1 MLRVELW
8 DILFI
13 LINLIVLYA
22 VMRLVL
28 IKPIRKVIE
37 QRQAIIDKG
46 LRHAKNSEENA
57 RALENL
63 WNEKIASVEEKSADM
78 IAQARKNAQI
88 EYDKMIGNANSE
100 AAGIVERARKSMDL
114 ERDKAI
120 SELQSQIADI
130 AMDATKKVLE
140 NSDLSSIDN
149 SLYEKFLTKSGDADD
164 SDSH

>member
-13 LINLIVLYA
+13 LINLIVLYII
-22 VMRLVL
+22 MRLVL
-28 IKPIRKVIE
+28 IKPVRNIIA

-57 RALENL
+57 RALENQ
-63 WNEKIASVEEKSADM
+63 WNERIAEVEEQTADM
-78 IAQARKNAQI
+78 IAQARKNAQY
-88 EYDKMIGNANSE
+88 EYDKLVSEANSE
-100 AAGIVERARKSMDL
+100 AARIIERAGKNMEL
-114 ERDKAI
+114 EKEKTI
-120 SELQSQIADI
+120 LELQSQIADI
-130 AMDATKKVLE
+130 AMSATKKVLE

-149 SLYEKFLTKSGDADD
+149 SLYEKFLTKSGDVND